1 MRGLRTVHL
10 LLFGA
15 LIGIAAGCTTVLGN
29 YTLESGQVQRR
40 NLLIRSGTASLEE
53 GSRVTGDVL
62 MTRGNL
68 QANGEIEGDILFFWG
83 NVSLGPQAVV
93 HGDIRGMSGLI
104 QKAEGAQVD
113 GLVSIDLSNIS
124 ILGDIIANFFRW
136 LCLLSLAAL
145 GGLIF
150 LVVML
155 VRRRRATK
163 VEEQDSADSATN
175 I

>member
-1 MRGLRTVHL
+1 
-10 LLFGA
+10 
-15 LIGIAAGCTTVLGN
+15 
-29 YTLESGQVQRR
+29 
-40 NLLIRSGTASLEE
+40 
-53 GSRVTGDVL
+53 
-62 MTRGNL
+62 
-68 QANGEIEGDILFFWG
+68 
-83 NVSLGPQAVV
+83 
-93 HGDIRGMSGLI
+93 MSGLI

-175 I
+175 K